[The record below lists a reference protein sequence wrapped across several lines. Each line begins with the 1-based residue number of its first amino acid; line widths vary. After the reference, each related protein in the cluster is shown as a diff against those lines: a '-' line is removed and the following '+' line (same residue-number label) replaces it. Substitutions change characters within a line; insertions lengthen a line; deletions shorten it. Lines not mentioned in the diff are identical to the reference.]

1 MNRIKKQTNK
11 RTNKTKTKKK
21 RKNKTVMSKVGQITT
36 CYLRILVN
44 SAIYSKTAIFLTNF
58 INEAQVTVYD
68 FS

>member
-11 RTNKTKTKKK
+11 QNKNKKQTKK
-21 RKNKTVMSKVGQITT
+21 KTVMSKVGQITT